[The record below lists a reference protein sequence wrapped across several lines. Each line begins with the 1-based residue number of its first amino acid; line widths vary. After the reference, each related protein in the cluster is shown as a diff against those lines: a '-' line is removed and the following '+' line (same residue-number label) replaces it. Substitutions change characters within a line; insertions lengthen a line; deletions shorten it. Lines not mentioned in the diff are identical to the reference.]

1 MNISAELKKATTAP
15 ENCQNTKPDTSA
27 EKTKGF
33 LGCYLVVPVKNATR
47 HIADGVCAFCRN
59 IRSFLITVCS
69 PVCSPVCYRRDGSE
83 SSRDAEDT
91 DPYASSFDT
100 YYETADDWENSG
112 LEFPCG
118 TAALSGK
125 QSQLSSENGTGWG
138 SRVVATVSGEE
149 AAVMADGSSLREE
162 SLGAARNTAMAG
174 ELYDAANES
183 ADASSEESDTSDESL
198 PYVVPPEAP
207 ATSGVAGLS
216 MVPLTG
222 DMAISEMKR
231 NQSVFTLP
239 YFAGSAYNQIREF
252 LLANPELSS
261 NFPKERIVEG
271 ERQRQWGD
279 LDFQQARLMVRDTGY
294 LRSYGGPKKPA
305 DKAFFPLVGAEF
317 FQNDLE
323 RDRRVCISQCPDTF
337 ARQWLQCKDA
347 PGIFLVNYYLRN
359 QNMVFYYAVPEL
371 DAIEESCRPLLERLV
386 SNNPGELQNVMEK
399 FKVISTVADLSDAF
413 SSMVATVNRPAVMN
427 NKFELEG
434 YCGESPDGG
443 NRYTEVHIDLRNSKQ
458 TFFRSLYWSSL
469 SQVNKL
475 AQSVHMFI
483 GFAIEPL
490 AEDDRINQE
499 KKTKTSIDNFLPEY
513 IFAGI
518 ELFYPDITT
527 QEPPKLQPP
536 FPATFFRQ

>member
-1 MNISAELKKATTAP
+1 MNIPVELRKATTAP
-15 ENCQNTKPDTSA
+15 EACQNTKPDTGAGSKK
-27 EKTKGF
+27 EF
-33 LGCYLVVPVKNATR
+33 SGCCLVAPVKNAAR
-47 HIADGVCAFCRN
+47 HIADEVCTLCRN

-69 PVCSPVCYRRDGSE
+69 PVCCRREGNV
-83 SSRDAEDT
+83 SSRDTEDT
-91 DPYASSFDT
+91 DPYASSSDT
-100 YYETADDWENSG
+100 YYDVADEWENSG
-112 LEFPCG
+112 LEFSCG
-118 TAALSGK
+118 AAALSGK
-125 QSQLSSENGTGWG
+125 QSPLSPEDGKQRGI
-138 SRVVATVSGEE
+138 RVVAIDPGED
-149 AAVMADGSSLREE
+149 AVVMAEGSSLREV
-162 SLGAARNTAMAG
+162 SFGAAGNIVMARG
-174 ELYDAANES
+174 LVNEFPDVS
-183 ADASSEESDTSDESL
+183 NEESDTSDESL

-294 LRSYGGPKKPA
+294 LRSRGGPKKPA

-317 FQNDLE
+317 FRNGLG
-323 RDRRVCISQCPDTF
+323 RNRRVCISQCPDTF
-337 ARQWLQCKDA
+337 ACRWLQCNDA

-399 FKVISTVADLSDAF
+399 FKVISTVVDLNDAF
-413 SSMVATVNRPAVMN
+413 SSIVAAVNHPAVMN

-499 KKTKTSIDNFLPEY
+499 KKTKTSIDNLLPEY